1 MKKMANTSF
10 LLHTF
15 VDVGL
20 QKDIQRER
28 ERERERKRETNSISN
43 SNNNKRCFLL

>member
-28 ERERERKRETNSISN
+28 EREREREKERDEF
-43 SNNNKRCFLL
+43 NK